1 MILSNLNR
9 AVVRGLS
16 VLLACCFFSVAS
28 VSADGSLS
36 KVRALVYSQTA
47 AEIQWSRNA
56 GERVQL
62 SYNNK
67 VLGVL
72 DSDSF
77 YKGDLDPSQ
86 SHRFEVRSISSGD
99 VLSAPVVLAFTTN
112 DFKPPTREIKA
123 QSAGDTSTA
132 VSTEQTASP
141 SAVLKNVGA
150 QIYSPSAVEL
160 FWRRVASSSV
170 KIAYNG
176 QDMGRFDASS
186 YYIDGLSASVNHR
199 FDITALDISGNMIDS
214 YVLNFSTAD
223 FSGSVRAIAADRV
236 TLQGGVDG
244 REEVATSEPAPE
256 PVVAAAPETQPV
268 STPAPASTSTSNPA
282 PAPEPV
288 AENNSLRVDSVV
300 TRVRNGDCVVRSL
313 SDLSACVDSA
323 QGITRINVQSD
334 LSCSGSSCCPTGGA
348 LLRFDATNSLTIE
361 GNGFRLLRQSG
372 QRQCSLLDVTN
383 STDFTIRNWRL
394 DDDSRVAPCVVAD
407 KCPRMVHI
415 RNSRDVL
422 LEQVSVSHGKSY
434 TIYVQQVNGFGF
446 INSRLQN
453 SGVLGLYVGHSGKAS
468 TNVRIENSTFLDNQT
483 NAVALLGVTG
493 DSVAT
498 NTISNNVFKRNHW
511 RGQWP
516 VAPRYGSGFTGGGQ
530 VYIAEAS
537 GVTIRGNT
545 IADGYCENCFVQQ
558 TYGSGVSGIE
568 IAKPGQKSV
577 RNLLITG
584 NTIQNHDAWGIFVN
598 QGSTVDGSVVVSNN
612 RLLQNKVALKVSG
625 AKVSGNTIKGR

>member
-9 AVVRGLS
+9 AVVRALS
-16 VLLACCFFSVAS
+16 VFLACFALLPVNVF
-28 VSADGSLS
+28 ADSSLS
-36 KVRALVYSQTA
+36 QVRALIYSQTA
-47 AEIQWSRNA
+47 AEIQWFREA
-56 GERVQL
+56 GGRIQL
-62 SYNNK
+62 SYNDK

-86 SHRFEVRSISSGD
+86 SHRFEVRSLNSEN

-112 DFKPPTREIKA
+112 DFNPPTREITA
-123 QSAGDTSTA
+123 QAVGDTSTSGDA
-132 VSTEQTASP
+132 EQSASP
-141 SAVLKNVGA
+141 TVLTDVGA
-150 QIYSPSAVEL
+150 QIYSQSAVEL
-160 FWRRVASSSV
+160 FWRRLASASV
-170 KIAYNG
+170 QISYNG

-186 YYIDGLSASVNHR
+186 YYIDGLNDSVNHR
-199 FDITALDISGNMIDS
+199 FGINALDTSGNPVDS
-214 YVLNFSTAD
+214 YVLDFSTAD
-223 FSGSVRAIAADRV
+223 FSGSVQAVSADRV
-236 TLQGGVDG
+236 AQQGGVDG
-244 REEVATSEPAPE
+244 SEDVATSDPAPVVIPAPE
-256 PVVAAAPETQPV
+256 PQP
-268 STPAPASTSTSNPA
+268 T

-288 AENNSLRVDSVV
+288 AENDSQPVDSVLMP
-300 TRVRNGDCVVRSL
+300 VRNGDCVVRSL
-313 SDLSACVDSA
+313 SDLSDCVDSA
-323 QGITRINVQSD
+323 QGITRINVRSD
-334 LSCSGSSCCPTGGA
+334 LSCSGSSCCPTGSA

-372 QRQCSLLDVTN
+372 QRQCSLLDVTRSN
-383 STDFTIRNWRL
+383 SFTIRNWQL
-394 DDDSRVAPCVVAD
+394 DDDSRVAPCVVND
-407 KCPRMVHI
+407 KCPRMIHI

-493 DSVAT
+493 NSVGT

-537 GVTIRGNT
+537 GVTMRGNT
-545 IADGYCENCFVQQ
+545 ISDGYCENCFVQQ

-568 IAKPGQKSV
+568 IAKPGENSV

-598 QGSTVDGSVVVSNN
+598 QGSAVDGSVVISNN
-612 RLLQNKVALKVSG
+612 RLLQNTVALKVSG
-625 AKVSGNTIKGR
+625 ANVSGNTIQGR